1 MGNPFEQ
8 QTDSTGGQPKTT
20 PAGLT
25 LVEIAVMDK
34 PVGTKPAGNTDDQA
48 GNQTGDG
55 RTETTPGGSD
65 RVAVND
71 RVESQD
77 PDAQRFE
84 ELKRVS
90 DQLQVHDSRV
100 QEEDRKLELYSGNPS
115 VADPEVVRRSKTTIR
130 DEAQAAIDVAEK
142 IDLNGEN
149 GVVKMR
155 DRNYVRIRDAARE
168 LGLLPASTGS
178 DNGLEGIT
186 GETLGAI
193 RQNIT
198 PEAMIARY
206 NAPGTTAETRQKLED
221 LRKLMERDAV
231 YDRLIHAQSFTNL
244 RMADQTS
251 KGNTSPEL
259 KLGEDVP
266 QGQYMDG
273 FRYLMRAR
281 LHEEETKYT
290 EPGARVSAQVLDG
303 LKDIYRDSQTT
314 TDMLKLLREGT
325 EAGGQQDRVTER
337 DRFRRAAEMASS
349 MDLATIIDQAGKP
362 ENIDSGLSKE
372 MVGMVTIANGAKLE
386 YANILVREG
395 KYDEAARLFDSVKAE
410 DFRNANLYRQK
421 GDLMKERE
429 DLDKSGK
436 SEEEKARERERIDQE
451 IKRIDATAGPML
463 IYGVGQDGQ
472 ITHRQY
478 GNIDTAALENKL
490 TLGVTSVQ
498 PQAWDNSYN
507 NFVKNLKAGNYGE
520 NGANPS
526 GAFKDIRDMYKAN
539 TLMRRDIEQRNQ
551 ADQTRKTELERERQN
566 LGTSDLSESAR
577 KIRQE
582 SIDQEIK
589 ILDAK
594 VQAREQQIR
603 QQERMTKYMN
613 GLLAQGCDDIGT
625 ARGLY
630 KEVNDDIIK
639 QFEEQHPEARGRGAE
654 FMKRDQYKDD
664 PLVKL
669 KGQLELDDRMHE
681 VRGGIGGWME
691 RNWKTVAI
699 GAAIVVGGIA
709 TGGALW
715 VAGAA
720 GLGLAATAG
729 VAIGAGAAGGALGH
743 WGGESIA
750 RQKIAGVDSLI
761 AGAKIGAVEA
771 AMIVAPYAM
780 AGGATTAGTGLTMAA
795 KGANLF
801 KYSLSTGFGISAST
815 NTMEL
820 AAGMKD
826 LRGAAMGT
834 LMEGGSN
841 ALFIGAA
848 GKMPFVKPGV
858 MSASTE
864 AGAFASQMGRQV
876 LQNGVWRPLAGYT
889 VINESAE
896 LLGDGMATGLSY
908 LGQHNE
914 GAEHAYR
921 MMNGGSPGEYRW
933 DQSHVDGW
941 ITPMVSS
948 WVRDGYDPGT
958 QRGRTSI
965 DQNRLMLGLD
975 GTAGNALF
983 VDRNKARPFRPTGPG
998 SPRTQPFFFID
1009 PERGNVY

>member
-8 QTDSTGGQPKTT
+8 KADNSGQHHDT

-25 LVEIAVMDK
+25 LVDIAVMDK
-34 PVGTKPAGNTDDQA
+34 PVSTKPAGNNADQA
-48 GNQTGDG
+48 GDR

-71 RVESQD
+71 RVENKD

-84 ELKRVS
+84 ELKRMS
-90 DQLQVHDSRV
+90 EQLQVHDSRV
-100 QEEDRKLELYSGNPS
+100 QEQDRKLELYSGNPS
-115 VADPEVVRRSKTTIR
+115 VADPEVVRRSKITIR
-130 DEAQAAIDVAEK
+130 DEAKAAIDVADT
-142 IDLNGEN
+142 IPLDGDN

-178 DNGLEGIT
+178 DNGLQGIS

-193 RQNIT
+193 RQNVT
-198 PEAMIARY
+198 RDAMIAKY
-206 NAPGTTAETRQKLED
+206 NAPGTTAETRQKLDD

-231 YDRLIHAQSFTNL
+231 YDQLIHARSFTNL

-251 KGNTSPEL
+251 KGNTNPEL

-290 EPGARVSAQVLDG
+290 EPGARVSAQVMDG
-303 LKDIYRDSQTT
+303 LKGIYQDSQTT
-314 TDMLKLLREGT
+314 TDMLKLLKEGT
-325 EAGGQQDRVTER
+325 DAGGHQDRVTER
-337 DRFRRAAEMASS
+337 DRFRQAAEMASN
-349 MDLATIIDQAGKP
+349 MDLATIIDQAGKQ

-410 DFRNANLYRQK
+410 DFRNANLYKQK

-429 DLDKSGK
+429 DLDKGNK
-436 SEEEKARERERIDQE
+436 SEEEKARERQRIDQE

-463 IYGVGQDGQ
+463 IYGVGENGQ

-507 NFVKNLKAGNYGE
+507 NFVKNLKDGNYGK
-520 NGANPS
+520 NGDNPT
-526 GAFKDIRDMYKAN
+526 GAFKDVRDMYKAN

-551 ADQTRKTELERERQN
+551 ADETRKTELERERQN

-577 KIRQE
+577 KIRQD

-594 VQAREQQIR
+594 VQARDQQIR
-603 QQERMTKYMN
+603 QQDRMTKYMN

-630 KEVNDDIIK
+630 KEVNDDIVK
-639 QFEEQHPEARGRGAE
+639 QFEEQHPEAKGHGAD

-664 PLVKL
+664 PMVKL

-681 VRGGIGGWME
+681 VRGGFGGWME

-729 VAIGAGAAGGALGH
+729 VAITAGAAGGALGH

-761 AGAKIGAVEA
+761 AGAKIGGVEA
-771 AMIVAPYAM
+771 AMIVAPYAL
-780 AGGATTAGTGLTMAA
+780 AGGATTAGTGLTVAA
-795 KGANLF
+795 RGANLF
-801 KYSLSTGFGISAST
+801 KYSLATGYGISAST
-815 NTMEL
+815 NAMEL
-820 AAGMKD
+820 AAGLKD
-826 LRGAAMGT
+826 FKGAAMGT
-834 LMEGGSN
+834 VFEGGSN

-858 MSASTE
+858 MSSSVE
-864 AGAFASQMGRQV
+864 AGTFASQMGRQV

-889 VINESAE
+889 AINESAE

-908 LGQHNE
+908 LGQHDE
-914 GAEHAYR
+914 GAEFAYR
-921 MMNGGSPGEYRW
+921 HMNGGSPGEYRW

-948 WVRDGYDPGT
+948 WLRDGFDPNT

-983 VDRNKARPFRPTGPG
+983 VDRNKARPFRPTSPG